1 MLHDRGTFKCTLP
14 SNKKIPLKLGVIS
27 DKLNQLSQSQGI
39 LVFSNPMLLI
49 SNKNQF

>member
-1 MLHDRGTFKCTLP
+1 MLLDIGTYKYTLP
-14 SNKKIPLKLGVIS
+14 SNKKMHLKLGVIS
-27 DKLNQLSQSQGI
+27 DKKNQLSQSQGI